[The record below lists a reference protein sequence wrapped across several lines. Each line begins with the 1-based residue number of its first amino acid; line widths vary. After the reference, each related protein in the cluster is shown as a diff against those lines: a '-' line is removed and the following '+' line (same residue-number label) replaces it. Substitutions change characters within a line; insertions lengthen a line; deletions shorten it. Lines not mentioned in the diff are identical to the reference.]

1 MSSALMIV
9 HIVAGS
15 TALAAGGLAGFARK
29 SAGGLHAKAG
39 TAFAAAMLVMT
50 ATGAL
55 IGFLKPERGSAM
67 IGVLTFYLVATSWMT
82 ARDRTGTAGRS
93 EWAALPVALAS
104 GAALLTMGLV
114 ASQSAS
120 GRFDSLPAAPH
131 YFFAGLAF
139 LAVSL
144 DLNFILRR
152 RLDATARLR
161 RHLWRM
167 SVALFIAASSFFLGQ
182 QDEFP
187 KWVQGT
193 PPLYLPPL
201 GALLLM
207 AWWLV
212 KLSRTKRAAP
222 ARAEG

>member
-1 MSSALMIV
+1 MSSLMTIV
-9 HIVAGS
+9 HI
-15 TALAAGGLAGFARK
+15 AAGGTALVAGGVAGFARK
-29 SAGGLHAKAG
+29 SAGGLHGRAG

-67 IGVLTFYLVATSWMT
+67 IGVLTFYLVSTSWMT
-82 ARDRTGTAGRS
+82 ARNREGVAGRF
-93 EWAALPVALAS
+93 ELAALPVALAS
-104 GAALLTMGLV
+104 GAILLTMGLV
-114 ASQSAS
+114 ANQSVA
-120 GRFDSLPAAPH
+120 GKFDSLPAAPH

-139 LAVSL
+139 LAAAL

-152 RLDATARLR
+152 RLGATARLR

-167 SVALFIAASSFFLGQ
+167 SIALFIAASSFFLGQ

-187 KWVQGT
+187 KWAQGSL
-193 PPLYLPPL
+193 PLYLPAL

-207 AWWLV
+207 LWWLV
-212 KLSRTKRAAP
+212 KLGRTRRGVPSRAD
-222 ARAEG
+222 G